1 MRTRKMKG
9 GVLFK
14 TTRQHIIP
22 ELRRFSNGE
31 SEYVANGRYGVVLRL
46 SASESTVLRNA
57 TCAIKNLLVKIVAI
71 DTPQEIHGHSIKNI
85 TVASFEE
92 EVHIH
97 QDVCERSLEKFHC
110 SIAPTILYADI
121 FTLPE
126 LEKLFPSIHKYI
138 DREGRIGLIFMEMI
152 EANPDSPAFT
162 VHDYYNIPRNRPYV
176 FTVLIPRARRLLIM
190 LAQIG
195 FLHNDFH
202 LGNFLCQETPL
213 VYIIDFGR
221 ATRISPEQVALF
233 NSYVDASDLSKIV
246 PFLFGTKISFMEN
259 PKYVWFQWLHKNS
272 LEPYVRGFARTIA
285 VTSQKD
291 VVDPIRLK
299 EEEMALCYLPP
310 KLSYSDRDRED
321 RERLAAENERLR
333 VAKERESIK
342 EQIRTK
348 KIGFLNQPIFVKDK
362 EFFIEFLKTDGYLL
376 KNVPEFQQDK
386 EVVLHAVQRDGLS
399 LQYASPELQED
410 KEVVLNAVQR
420 DGLSLQY
427 ASPELQ
433 ADKEVVLHAV
443 RENGFALQYTPLKD
457 LDVIMAAVSQNYLAF
472 QIVSELLDKEFVK
485 RVLFLDGRCY
495 PDIDDRLKDDPEMM
509 AYARYSQI
517 PFLFRFN
524 PGAQEKIN
532 DFFEWTPVKGK
543 PKSDTFKLI
552 MKRHRE
558 NYPPPPLSLGGK
570 TRKFSKR
577 IV

>member
-1 MRTRKMKG
+1 MKG

-71 DTPQEIHGHSIKNI
+71 DTPQEIQGHVIDKI
-85 TVASFEE
+85 TVSAFEE

-138 DREGRIGLIFMEMI
+138 GREGRIGLIFMEMI
-152 EANPDSPAFT
+152 KADKDDSPAFT

-202 LGNFLCQETPL
+202 LRNFLCQETPL

-259 PKYVWFQWLHKNS
+259 PKYVWYQWLHKNS

-310 KLSYSDRDRED
+310 KISYSD
-321 RERLAAENERLR
+321 RERLAAEKAERDSAERLR
-333 VAKERESIK
+333 IAKERESIK

-362 EFFIEFLKTDGYLL
+362 EFFIEFLKTNGYLL
-376 KNVPEFQQDK
+376 KDVPEFQQDK
-386 EVVLHAVQRDGLS
+386 EVVLHAVQKDGQS
-399 LQYASPELQED
+399 LQYASKKLQED

-443 RENGFALQYTPLKD
+443 KENGFALQYTPLKD

-495 PDIDDRLKDDPEMM
+495 PDIDDRLKDDPEIM

-524 PGAQEKIN
+524 PGAQKKI
-532 DFFEWTPVKGK
+532 
-543 PKSDTFKLI
+543 DTFLETHETDEII

-558 NYPPPPLSLGGK
+558 NYPQPPPSLGGK
-570 TRKFSKR
+570 TRRKR
-577 IV
+577 ILK

>member
-1 MRTRKMKG
+1 MKG

-14 TTRQHIIP
+14 TSRQHIIP

-71 DTPQEIHGHSIKNI
+71 DTPQEIQGHAIKNI
-85 TVASFEE
+85 TVAAFEE

-138 DREGRIGLIFMEMI
+138 GREGRIGLIFMEMI
-152 EANPDSPAFT
+152 EADDDSPAFT

-202 LGNFLCQETPL
+202 LRNFLCQETPL

-221 ATRISPEQVALF
+221 ATRISQEHVTLF
-233 NSYVDASDLSKIV
+233 NSYLDASDLSKMI
-246 PFLFGTKISFMEN
+246 PFLFGTKIAFMEN

-291 VVDPIRLK
+291 IVDPIRLK

-310 KLSYSDRDRED
+310 KISYSD
-321 RERLAAENERLR
+321 RERLATENERLR
-333 VAKERESIK
+333 IAKERESIK

-362 EFFIEFLKTDGYLL
+362 EFFIEFLKTNGYLL
-376 KNVPEFQQDK
+376 KDVPEFQQDK

-485 RVLFLDGRCY
+485 KVLFLDGRCY
-495 PDIDDRLKDDPEMM
+495 PDIDDRLKDDPEIM

-524 PGAQEKIN
+524 PGAQKKI
-532 DFFEWTPVKGK
+532 
-543 PKSDTFKLI
+543 DTFLETHETDEII
-552 MKRHRE
+552 MKRYRE
-558 NYPPPPLSLGGK
+558 NYPPPPPSLGGK
-570 TRKFSKR
+570 TRRKR
-577 IV
+577 ILK

>member
-1 MRTRKMKG
+1 MNISFVYNMRTRKMKG

-14 TTRQHIIP
+14 TSRQHIIP

-71 DTPQEIHGHSIKNI
+71 DTPQEIQGHAIKNI
-85 TVASFEE
+85 TVAAFEE

-138 DREGRIGLIFMEMI
+138 GREGRIGLIFMEMI
-152 EANPDSPAFT
+152 EADDDSPAFT

-202 LGNFLCQETPL
+202 LRNFLCQETPL

-221 ATRISPEQVALF
+221 ATRISQEHVTLF
-233 NSYVDASDLSKIV
+233 NSYLDASDLSKMI
-246 PFLFGTKISFMEN
+246 PFLFGTKIAFMEN

-291 VVDPIRLK
+291 IVDPIRLK

-310 KLSYSDRDRED
+310 KISYSD
-321 RERLAAENERLR
+321 RERLATENERLR
-333 VAKERESIK
+333 IAKERESIK

-362 EFFIEFLKTDGYLL
+362 EFFIEFLKTNGYLL
-376 KNVPEFQQDK
+376 KDVPEFQQDK

-485 RVLFLDGRCY
+485 KVLFLDGRCY
-495 PDIDDRLKDDPEMM
+495 PDIDDRLKDDPEIM

-524 PGAQEKIN
+524 PGAQKKI
-532 DFFEWTPVKGK
+532 
-543 PKSDTFKLI
+543 DTFLETHETDEII
-552 MKRHRE
+552 MKRYRE
-558 NYPPPPLSLGGK
+558 NYPPPPPSLGGK
-570 TRKFSKR
+570 TRRKR
-577 IV
+577 ILK

>member
-1 MRTRKMKG
+1 MNISFVYNMRTRKMKG

-14 TTRQHIIP
+14 TSRQHIIP

-71 DTPQEIHGHSIKNI
+71 DTPQEIHGHVIDKI
-85 TVASFEE
+85 TVSAFEE

-138 DREGRIGLIFMEMI
+138 GREGRIGLIFMEMI
-152 EANPDSPAFT
+152 EADDDSPAFT

-202 LGNFLCQETPL
+202 LRNFLCQETPL

-233 NSYVDASDLSKIV
+233 NSYLDASDLSKIV
-246 PFLFGTKISFMEN
+246 PFLFGTKIAFMEN

-291 VVDPIRLK
+291 IVDPIRLK

-310 KLSYSDRDRED
+310 KISYSD
-321 RERLAAENERLR
+321 RERLATENERLR

-362 EFFIEFLKTDGYLL
+362 EFFIEFLKTNGYLL
-376 KNVPEFQQDK
+376 KDVPEFQQDKEVVLHAVQKDGQSLQYASKKLQEDK

-399 LQYASPELQED
+399 LQYASPEL
-410 KEVVLNAVQR
+410 K
-420 DGLSLQY
+420 
-427 ASPELQ
+427 

-485 RVLFLDGRCY
+485 KVLFLDGRCY

-524 PGAQEKIN
+524 PGAQKKI
-532 DFFEWTPVKGK
+532 
-543 PKSDTFKLI
+543 DTFLETHETDEII
-552 MKRHRE
+552 MKRYRE
-558 NYPPPPLSLGGK
+558 NYPPPPPSLGGK
-570 TRKFSKR
+570 TRRKR
-577 IV
+577 ILK

>member
-1 MRTRKMKG
+1 MNISFVYNMRTRKMKG

-14 TTRQHIIP
+14 TSRQHIIP

-71 DTPQEIHGHSIKNI
+71 DTPQEIQGHAIKNI
-85 TVASFEE
+85 TVAAFEE

-138 DREGRIGLIFMEMI
+138 GREGRIGLIFMEMI
-152 EANPDSPAFT
+152 EADDDSPAFT

-202 LGNFLCQETPL
+202 LRNFLCQETPL

-221 ATRISPEQVALF
+221 ATRISQEQVTLF
-233 NSYVDASDLSKIV
+233 NSYLDASDLSKMI
-246 PFLFGTKISFMEN
+246 PFLFGTKIAFMEN

-291 VVDPIRLK
+291 IVDPIRLK

-310 KLSYSDRDRED
+310 KISYSD
-321 RERLAAENERLR
+321 RERLATENERLR
-333 VAKERESIK
+333 IAKERESIK

-362 EFFIEFLKTDGYLL
+362 EFFIEFLKTNGYLL
-376 KNVPEFQQDK
+376 KDVPEFQQDK

-485 RVLFLDGRCY
+485 KVLFLDGRCY
-495 PDIDDRLKDDPEMM
+495 PDIDDRLKDDPEIM

-524 PGAQEKIN
+524 PGAQKKI
-532 DFFEWTPVKGK
+532 
-543 PKSDTFKLI
+543 DTFLETHETDEII
-552 MKRHRE
+552 MKRYRE
-558 NYPPPPLSLGGK
+558 NYPPPPPSLGGK
-570 TRKFSKR
+570 TRRKR
-577 IV
+577 ILK